1 MKRTIGTLGFLA
13 LCFCATVSWSQS
25 PEEGFFDRSE
35 EGWFW
40 YKAEPDEEE
49 LEPEPEITVPQ
60 VVISTPEQT
69 EPQVESAPEFPLRL
83 NAAWLRENMP
93 RYLDAAMD
101 DPTLEN
107 VEAYLMLQRIAMDR
121 SQTFAEVSQVVT
133 VGNPNLDELARR
145 PSASF
150 ATQHLDR
157 IAGRKREKL
166 LRSLTEKVG
175 FFYFFQSDCE
185 LCYTQDSIMNLIEDN
200 MGFSVLRISLDGKP
214 IPGLQPRPFNPDD
227 GHAEMLGVQVLPAV
241 FLVSDEGEFAP
252 IGQGAM
258 ALPQI
263 YQRVLIASLKAGW
276 ITNEQ
281 FNETRPLTDLANNLA
296 DRLGID
302 GQPIEG
308 MPTVSGDEFVP
319 PKELLKALK
328 SNLQRGGQ

>member
-1 MKRTIGTLGFLA
+1 MKRTIGTLGFFA
-13 LCFCATVSWSQS
+13 LCLCATVSWSQS
-25 PEEGFFDRSE
+25 QEEGFFERSE

-40 YKAEPDEEE
+40 YKE
-49 LEPEPEITVPQ
+49 EPEVEEVAPEPVAPAPQ
-60 VVISTPEQT
+60 IVISSPEQS
-69 EPQVESAPEFPLRL
+69 EVQDDPAPKAPITIG
-83 NAAWLRENMP
+83 AAWLRENMP

-101 DPTLEN
+101 NPTLEN

-133 VGNPNLDELARR
+133 VGNQNLDELARR

-150 ATQHLDR
+150 ATQQLDR

-166 LRSLTEKVG
+166 LSTLTEKVG
-175 FFYFFQSDCE
+175 FFYFFKSDCE
-185 LCYTQDSIMNLIEDN
+185 LCYTQDNIMNLIEDN
-200 MGFSVLRISLDGKP
+200 MGFSVMRISLDGKP
-214 IPGLQPRPFNPDD
+214 IPGLQARPFSIDD

-241 FLVSDEGEFAP
+241 FLVSDEGEIAP

-263 YQRVLIASLKAGW
+263 SQRALIASLKAGW

-281 FNETRPLTDLANNLA
+281 YNETRPLTDLDNNLA

-319 PKELLKALK
+319 PKVLLKALK
-328 SNLQRGGQ
+328 SNLQRGRQ